1 MRELRQRFGA
11 VALIAFVIAGFVG
24 LAFGVGYVVG
34 KLII

>member
-1 MRELRQRFGA
+1 MKELGLRFGA
-11 VALIAFVIAGFVG
+11 VVLVTFIIAGLVG